1 MRIWVNGCFDVL
13 HLGHV
18 RLLSLADNLGVIRIG
33 LDSDAKVRA
42 DKGPDRPLNSF
53 ADRKE
58 MLQSLKYNLWDVVS
72 FDTNEELEQLIK
84 DYQPHVLLVGEEYRG
99 RVVGAEHAHIV
110 QYFPIYGNHSTTRMM
125 P

>member
-18 RLLSLADNLGVIRIG
+18 RLLERADELGTIRIG
-33 LDSDAKVRA
+33 LDSDAKVRK

-53 ADRKE
+53 MDRRE
-58 MLQSLKYNLWDVVS
+58 MLQSLKYELWDIIS
-72 FDTNEELEQLIK
+72 FDTNEELVKLIEE
-84 DYQPHVLLVGEEYRG
+84 YQPHVLLVGEEYRG

-110 QYFPIYGNHSTTRMM
+110 QYFPRYGNHSTTRMM